1 MAKQAIYLQ
10 EAERRYVQE
19 GMGLDAIVGILGKN
33 VSRKTLFNWK
43 TQYEWDA
50 KRKAFLEQTKDLRS
64 QLLEYAQARFN
75 EAKAR
80 PSLKSFKL
88 AMMAFEAVVKYGGMN
103 LLASESTPEQ
113 REQMKKMLSPESMDF
128 IKSLYG
134 LR

>member
-33 VSRKTLFNWK
+33 VSRKTLYNWK
-43 TQYEWDA
+43 EQYDWDG
-50 KRKAFLEQTKDLRS
+50 RRRAFLEQTKDLRS
-64 QLLEYAQARFN
+64 QLYEYAMQRFQEARTN
-75 EAKAR
+75 PSIKA
-80 PSLKSFKL
+80 FKL
-88 AMMAFEAVVKYGGMN
+88 AMMAFEAVVKYGDKN
-103 LLASESTPEQ
+103 LLAAETTPEQ